1 MIVHKILRA
10 DSTELPNIKSCVY
23 SERVNAE
30 ENVRPGCV
38 ASASIEVEVYG
49 AQGAAVTG
57 GEALTYYQVNG
68 ETETLIGTFYAE
80 PNIDSRMSYRFKAYD
95 AASKLDA
102 DFSARLDAIQ
112 GNFPMTLADIV
123 SEAATV
129 AGVSFDSLTFPMAST
144 EVSAFYADGIA
155 CRQIVGWAA
164 EIACCF
170 VKCKDDGVLTFA
182 WYAEREGYR
191 IYPNAGTQDGET
203 LVAYKANGLTYENYN
218 VSVIDGVTV
227 YPTDEEDELVT
238 YPASPQGAN
247 ILTIRNNLLL
257 TDADPAT
264 LSAVAENVYTVMS
277 ALPSYAPFSA
287 SLFPS
292 ENPFHAGDIVN
303 VTDVQGNSFQSIVMS
318 MTVYP
323 YRTLIGSTGKE
334 TYEEQTNSNTKKG
347 LLNLAS
353 NILRLKSLFVESL
366 EAVVARI
373 DNLFAQ
379 EITVTGTL
387 HSEDYNKDDKQTYA
401 FDGMGIDF
409 GNKEISA
416 TNFSLSKDGVI
427 SARTGTIGDFQFM
440 DAGGG
445 TNITVGK
452 YIFKMLDNDGNEST
466 NYSYSFQAYT
476 YAKTVYPWQQS
487 VWWYYKVNERGTLV
501 YDVPYTNGTLDIYTR
516 AGYIRYIAVTLAKSK
531 APQTSDIIPTI
542 SWYQDGLLLFESSL
556 SYCDAANLIVPSI
569 IFAPDFTVAISPSTV
584 FEIRI
589 DLNDGD
595 ECSLD
600 VIYGGYTA
608 LYYGDGE
615 YGGDGSYFGSEGVSA
630 PKMSVN
636 GKDVESLLV
645 PAPASTDE
653 GRILKVVNGVPTW
666 VAP

>member
-1 MIVHKILRA
+1 MIVHKILRE
-10 DSTELPNIKSCVY
+10 DSTELPNIKSCIY

-68 ETETLIGTFYAE
+68 DTETLIGTFYAE

-112 GNFPMTLADIV
+112 GDFPMTLADIV
-123 SEAATV
+123 GEAATV
-129 AGVSFDSLTFPMAST
+129 AGVSFDSLSFPMAST
-144 EVSAFYADGIA
+144 EVSAFYADGIT
-155 CRQIVGWAA
+155 CRQIIGWAA

-170 VKCKDDGVLTFA
+170 VKCKNDGVLTFA

-203 LVAYKANGLTYENYN
+203 LIAYKANGLTYENYN
-218 VSVIDGVTV
+218 VSVVDGVTV
-227 YPTDEEDELVT
+227 YPTDEEDEVAT
-238 YPASPQGAN
+238 YPASPQGSN
-247 ILTIRNNLLL
+247 IISVRNNLLL
-257 TDADPAT
+257 TDADPTT

-277 ALPSYAPFSA
+277 ALPAYAPFSA

-323 YRTLIGSTGKE
+323 YRTLLGSTGKE

-379 EITVTGTL
+379 EITVTGVL
-387 HSEDYNKDDKQTYA
+387 HSDDYNKADGQTYA

-409 GNKEISA
+409 GKKEINA
-416 TNFSLSKDGVI
+416 TNFAVSDDGEI
-427 SARTGTIGDFQFM
+427 FARAGKVGGFRFI

-445 TNITVGK
+445 SNVVVDQTPSKFLDLSGK
-452 YIFKMLDNDGNEST
+452 EAS
-466 NYSYSFQAYT
+466 YSYSAWQT
-476 YAKTVYPWQQS
+476 YIVKNRVLYPWQTSGDWTGNAAQQDGTFVYEVSNIRNDSLLEYVAFTLPTKSQS
-487 VWWYYKVNERGTLV
+487 KLDGETVTLKWYYKVGQSSEDWTQIGQAALTFSNPLEL
-501 YDVPYTNGTLDIYTR
+501 L
-516 AGYIRYIAVTLAKSK
+516 K
-531 APQTSDIIPTI
+531 PTI
-542 SWYQDGLLLFESSL
+542 VYTE
-556 SYCDAANLIVPSI
+556 NP
-569 IFAPDFTVAISPSTV
+569 VAIGMQQFV
-584 FEIRI
+584 YYKFEVSVSEDDSI
-589 DLNDGD
+589 
-595 ECSLD
+595 SLD
-600 VIYGGYTA
+600 LIYGGYA
-608 LYYGDGE
+608 AMYDPYGKLVISTNGFTVDG
-615 YGGDGSYFGSEGVSA
+615 
-630 PKMSVN
+630 
-636 GKDVESLLV
+636 VESLLV

-653 GRILKVVNGVPTW
+653 GYILKVVNGVPTW